1 MKLFK
6 LLLHFALISS
16 STVIYSQENML
27 QKSIEKGQEIYTD
40 FCMNC
45 HMVNGEGVKNTFPP
59 LAKSDYLK
67 NNQEASIRG
76 IKYGQKGEITVN
88 GIKYNG
94 NMTPM
99 GLDDKEIAD
108 VMNFI
113 NNSWGNLS
121 ETIVTKEDVAA
132 IKKD

>member
-6 LLLHFALISS
+6 LLIHFALISS
-16 STVIYSQENML
+16 STILYSQENML
-27 QKSIEKGQEIYTD
+27 QKSIERGQEIYTD

-45 HMVNGEGVKNTFPP
+45 HMVNGEGLEKTFPP

-76 IKYGQKGEITVN
+76 IKFGQKGEITVN

-99 GLDDKEIAD
+99 GLDDNEIAD

-121 ETIVTKEDVAA
+121 DIIVTKEAVEA
-132 IKKD
+132 IKKE